1 MDVQR
6 DTDMQENWDV
16 QWGVQQDLDVQQ
28 NLGVPTDMDMQWKL
42 EV

>member
-1 MDVQR
+1 
-6 DTDMQENWDV
+6 MQENWDV

-28 NLGVPTDMDMQWKL
+28 NLGVQTDMDMQWKL

>member
-16 QWGVQQDLDVQQ
+16 QWGMQLDLDVQRNVQ
-28 NLGVPTDMDMQWKL
+28 
-42 EV
+42 

>member
-1 MDVQR
+1 
-6 DTDMQENWDV
+6 MQENWDV

-28 NLGVPTDMDMQWKL
+28 NLGVLTDMDMQWKL

>member
-16 QWGVQQDLDVQQ
+16 QWGVQLDLDVQWNVQ
-28 NLGVPTDMDMQWKL
+28 
-42 EV
+42 

>member
-28 NLGVPTDMDMQWKL
+28 NLGVQTGMDMQWKL

>member
-16 QWGVQQDLDVQQ
+16 QRGMQLDLDVQRNVQ
-28 NLGVPTDMDMQWKL
+28 
-42 EV
+42 